1 MLIRKNLDKGD
12 SIEKLQIVLEHK
24 FDKIKCADDVLRI
37 RDMIFKH
44 KILKM
49 K

>member
-12 SIEKLQIVLEHK
+12 SIEKLQLVLEHK
-24 FDKIKCADDVLRI
+24 FEKIKCPDDVLRV
-37 RDMIFKH
+37 RDIIFKH